1 MILPCKYI
9 ALEIR
14 YSGPG
19 FDMADAK
26 RVNTD
31 MFSFNP
37 NELHGGGGSGG
48 GTGSGLGVLLA
59 PHGSML
65 FYHALLS
72 CSSIMLSYPPPHR
85 IDSLT
90 SRSTLSLPVDTPNS

>member
-1 MILPCKYI
+1 MGLLRFGPLRRCLWLSRTVKRISCCKLLSNIRRARDSVVILPCKYI

-37 NELHGGGGSGG
+37 NELQGGGGVGG
-48 GTGSGLGVLLA
+48 GTGSGLG
-59 PHGSML
+59 
-65 FYHALLS
+65 
-72 CSSIMLSYPPPHR
+72 SS
-85 IDSLT
+85 
-90 SRSTLSLPVDTPNS
+90 